1 MVRRSMDRTPGGG
14 PRFRGL
20 AFETVAIV
28 VSALLAGGE
37 GTLIGAEIVESA
49 AAPAQQSQPA
59 AASDSSAKLSPDK
72 LDSLVA
78 PIALYPD
85 DLLAQCLVASTYP
98 IDVISAQQWVDKN
111 PNLKGDERSKAA
123 MKQDWDPS
131 VQALT
136 GIPDALKMMSQD
148 IKWTMNLGNAFL
160 AQQSD
165 VMDAV
170 QRLRGKAKEGGKL
183 ETTEQQKVETKVVES
198 KTVIVIEQAN
208 PQVVYVPTYS
218 PTVIWGAPYYPYPPL
233 YYPPY
238 YGGAWFAWG
247 VGVAVGIGIAG
258 GWGCGWGN
266 NDITINNN
274 NNFNRNEI
282 NHNRGEGNRGQGNR
296 GEGNRGQG
304 GNRAQ
309 TADRS
314 ANRGQG
320 GNRGGNST
328 WQHNPDRRGGAPYG
342 DRATASK
349 FGGQTRGEFSQARN
363 SRTGGV
369 SGAERSLAS
378 REGGAGRGGAGGAS
392 RGGAGGASASARG
405 GAGTGSRGGGGA
417 GGDRVGNRSVSRPGN
432 SGTAFSGSGGGRSG
446 ASASS
451 SRGSS
456 SFGGGGRGGGGRG
469 GGGGGRRR

>member
-1 MVRRSMDRTPGGG
+1 MELDRRGICRSFRL
-14 PRFRGL
+14 RFRRPGFL
-20 AFETVAIV
+20 LIV
-28 VSALLAGGE
+28 SLICGLLAAGE
-37 GTLIGAEIVESA
+37 DAILGAQSA
-49 AAPAQQSQPA
+49 QQPA
-59 AASDSSAKLSPDK
+59 ATAPPGATADAAKLPADA
-72 LDSLVA
+72 LEALVA

-85 DLLAQCLVASTYP
+85 TLLAQCLVASTYP
-98 IDVISAQQWVDKN
+98 IDVIQAQQWVEKN
-111 PNLKGDERSKAA
+111 PNLKGDALSQAA

-131 VQALT
+131 IQALT
-136 GIPDALKMMSQD
+136 GIPEALKVLSQD
-148 IKWTMNLGNAFL
+148 ITWTMKLGNAFL
-160 AQQSD
+160 AQQSE

-170 QRLRGKAKEGGKL
+170 QRLRMKAKDSGKL

-198 KTVIVIEQAN
+198 KTVVVIEQAD
-208 PQVVYVPTYS
+208 PQVVYVPSYS
-218 PTVIWGAPYYPYPPL
+218 PAVIWGAPAYYPWPPL

-296 GEGNRGQG
+296 GQGDRG

-309 TADRS
+309 TTDRA

-320 GNRGGNST
+320 GNRGGSSS

-349 FGGQTRGEFSQARN
+349 FGGQTRGEFSQTRN
-363 SRTGGV
+363 ARTGGT
-369 SGAERSLAS
+369 SGTQRNLAS
-378 REGGAGRGGAGGAS
+378 RDAGAGRGGAGGGAS
-392 RGGAGGASASARG
+392 TRGGSGTGGRAGGG
-405 GAGTGSRGGGGA
+405 
-417 GGDRVGNRSVSRPGN
+417 GGDRVGSRNVSRPGN
-432 SGTAFSGSGGGRSG
+432 TGTAFSGSGGGRSG
-446 ASASS
+446 ASASR

-456 SFGGGGRGGGGRG
+456 SFSGGGGRGGGSRG

>member
-1 MVRRSMDRTPGGG
+1 M
-14 PRFRGL
+14 
-20 AFETVAIV
+20 
-28 VSALLAGGE
+28 LLAAQ
-37 GTLIGAEIVESA
+37 TAQQPP
-49 AAPAQQSQPA
+49 PAQTASTATPA
-59 AASDSSAKLSPDK
+59 TLSGDQ
-72 LDSLVA
+72 LESLVA

-85 DLLAQCLVASTYP
+85 ALLAQCLVASTYP
-98 IDVISAQQWVDKN
+98 IEVIQAQQWVAKN
-111 PNLKGDERSKAA
+111 ANLKGDALSQAA
-123 MKQDWDPS
+123 MKQNWDPS
-131 VQALT
+131 IQALT
-136 GIPDALKMMSQD
+136 GIPDALKAMSQD
-148 IKWTMNLGNAFL
+148 ITWTVDLGNAFL

-165 VMDAV
+165 VMEAV
-170 QRLRGKAKEGGKL
+170 QRLRGKAKDAGKL
-183 ETTEQQKVETKVVES
+183 ESTEQQKVETKVVES
-198 KTVIVIEQAN
+198 KTVVVIEQAS
-208 PQVVYVPTYS
+208 PDVVYVPSYS
-218 PTVIWGAPYYPYPPL
+218 PTVIWGAPLYYPYPPL

-238 YGGAWFAWG
+238 YGGAWLGFG
-247 VGVAVGIGIAG
+247 VGMAIGIGIAG
-258 GWGCGWGN
+258 GWGCGWGG

-363 SRTGGV
+363 SRTGGA
-369 SGAERSLAS
+369 SGTQRSLAS
-378 REGGAGRGGAGGAS
+378 REGGAGRGGAGG
-392 RGGAGGASASARG
+392 GGASARG
-405 GAGTGSRGGGGA
+405 GAGAGNRGGGA

-446 ASASS
+446 ASASR

-456 SFGGGGRGGGGRG
+456 SFSGGGRGGGSRG

>member
-1 MVRRSMDRTPGGG
+1 VVRRSPRCRS
-14 PRFRGL
+14 RFRGL
-20 AFETVAIV
+20 PFETIAIV

-37 GTLIGAEIVESA
+37 ATLIGAEFAGDPGQS
-49 AAPAQQSQPA
+49 AQQSQPA
-59 AASDSSAKLSPDK
+59 PAADPSAKLSNDQIE
-72 LDSLVA
+72 SLVA

-111 PNLKGDERSKAA
+111 PGLKGDERSKAA
-123 MKQDWDPS
+123 MKQDWDAS

-165 VMDAV
+165 VMEAV
-170 QRLRGKAKEGGKL
+170 QRLRTKAKDGGKL
-183 ETTEQQKVETKVVES
+183 ETSEQQKVETKVIES
-198 KTVIVIEQAN
+198 KQVIVIEQAN

-247 VGVAVGIGIAG
+247 VGVAIGIGIAG
-258 GWGCGWGN
+258 GWGCGWGGN
-266 NDITINNN
+266 NITINNN

-304 GNRAQ
+304 DRGGNRAQ
-309 TADRS
+309 TSDRA

-328 WQHNPDRRGGAPYG
+328 WQHNPSQRGGAPYG
-342 DRATASK
+342 DRATANK
-349 FGGQTRGEFSQARN
+349 FGGQTRGEASQARN
-363 SRTGGV
+363 ARTGGT
-369 SGAERSLAS
+369 SGTQRSLAS
-378 REGGAGRGGAGGAS
+378 REGGAGRGGAGGA
-392 RGGAGGASASARG
+392 GASARG
-405 GAGTGSRGGGGA
+405 GAGTGNRAGGGGGA
-417 GGDRVGNRSVSRPGN
+417 GGDRVGNHSVSRPGN

-446 ASASS
+446 ASASH

-456 SFGGGGRGGGGRG
+456 SFSGGGGRGGGGRG
-469 GGGGGRRR
+469 GGGGRR